1 MNPTFSDLINK
12 ILGYL
17 APIVPLILTLTMVVF
32 IWGLAQF
39 ILASG
44 DEKKIESGKKLMIWG
59 IIGFFVAVSIWGIV
73 EVFTN
78 TFFPNASDLNRTVDV
93 NSLIIERK

>member
-73 EVFTN
+73 AVLTS
-78 TFFPNASDLNRTVDV
+78 TFFTPSELQDGAVDV
-93 NSLIIERK
+93 DSLIIRRN

>member
-32 IWGLAQF
+32 IWAQF

-93 NSLIIERK
+93 NSLIIERR

>member
-1 MNPTFSDLINK
+1 MTTFSTLVNK

-17 APIVPLILTLTMVVF
+17 APVVPLILTLTMVVF

-44 DEKKIESGKKLMIWG
+44 DEKKVASGKQLMIWG
-59 IIGFFVAVSIWGIV
+59 IIGFFVAVSVWGIV
-73 EVFTN
+73 AMLTN
-78 TFFPNASDLNRTVDV
+78 TFFPNATDRNSTVDV
-93 NSLIIERK
+93 DSLIIRR

>member
-73 EVFTN
+73 DVFTN

-93 NSLIIERK
+93 NSLIIERR

>member
-93 NSLIIERK
+93 NSLIIERR